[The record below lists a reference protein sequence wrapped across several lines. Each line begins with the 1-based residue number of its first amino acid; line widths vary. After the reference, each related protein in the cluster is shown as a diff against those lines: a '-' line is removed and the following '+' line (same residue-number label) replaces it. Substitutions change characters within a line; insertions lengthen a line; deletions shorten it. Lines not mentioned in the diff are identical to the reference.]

1 MKFMR
6 KYYGKYLVVLILF
19 ICLGLGVFFASRQ
32 IFMGDS
38 GRRNTLANRFVQ
50 QVEAYPSD
58 DLTEAFEAVKALE
71 EPSWASQYGEQN
83 VPSEVAYIPA
93 EGTGT
98 GIISRELTSGSSWV
112 ISRDNE
118 LQGLIVFTFD
128 DTRPVKVLM
137 LSEAVVV
144 IAFIVITVF
153 FIYIDRRV
161 LMPFNT
167 LSSYPEKIAKN
178 ETGEHIPESK
188 GRYFG
193 RYIWGMNMLT
203 DRLTGDRKKLR
214 ALEKEK
220 QTLLSSIAHGIKTPV
235 ANIRLYA
242 QALKSGLYRKDGI
255 PDPDDAMVAE
265 KIEKN
270 TQDIEDIVKD
280 LLSTASQSIVDY
292 EPYVD
297 QFYLSEIEAWLKE
310 EYSNRMAVLKINFE
324 IDCRSR
330 VMINSDKTGIIRV
343 LTQFIENAIK
353 YGDGNRLG
361 VLIDKNEE
369 GYEFTVS
376 NTGSRVPENEE
387 HYVFNSFYRGSN
399 SEEVEGNGLGLYEA
413 SYIARKLGGTVITR
427 FNEIT
432 SETEFSLFIPIS

>member
-1 MKFMR
+1 MR
-6 KYYGKYLVVLILF
+6 KYFGKYLVVLLLF
-19 ICLGLGVFFASRQ
+19 VCLGIGVFYSVRQ

-50 QVEAYPSD
+50 QVEEYPSD
-58 DLTEAFEAVKALE
+58 DTTEAYEAVKAQE
-71 EPSWASQYGEQN
+71 ETLWASQYGKQN
-83 VPSEVAYIPA
+83 VPSEVTYIPA
-93 EGTGT
+93 GDTGT
-98 GIISRELTSGSSWV
+98 GIISRDLTSGSTWV

-118 LQGLIVFTFD
+118 IQGLIVFTFD
-128 DTRPVKVLM
+128 DTRQVKVLM

-203 DRLTGDRKKLR
+203 DRLSGDRRKLR

-235 ANIRLYA
+235 ANIRLYSE
-242 QALKSGLYRKDGI
+242 ALKNGLYRKDGT

-270 TQDIEDIVKD
+270 TQDIEDIVKE

-292 EPYVD
+292 EPKIE
-297 QFYLSEIEAWLKE
+297 QFYLTDIGEWLHE
-310 EYSNRMAVLKINFE
+310 EYDNRMSVLKIPYE
-324 IDCRSR
+324 VDLKSR
-330 VMINSDKTGIIRV
+330 VMITSDRSGIIRV
-343 LTQFIENAIK
+343 LTQFIENAVK
-353 YGDGNRLG
+353 YGDGTRIG
-361 VLIDKNEE
+361 VLIDKSDE
-369 GYEFTVS
+369 GYELTVS

-387 HYVFNSFYRGSN
+387 HYIFNSFYRGSN
-399 SEEVEGNGLGLYEA
+399 SETVEGNGLGLYEA

-432 SETEFSLFIPIS
+432 SETEFSLFLPV